1 MDLKV
6 KLYDANNMADE
17 LGQIRAE
24 IRELQKVA
32 KGMESLIKAQA
43 ESTGSN
49 VLEGDLFRVAIGT
62 QDRATINWQKIAKAL
77 SPSRQLIT
85 GNTTSK
91 TVTSIKVTA
100 HKKEA

>member
-1 MDLKV
+1 MQNA

-24 IRELQKVA
+24 IREMQKVA
-32 KGMESLIKAQA
+32 KGMELLIKAQA
-43 ESTGSN
+43 ESTGADSI
-49 VLEGDLFRVAIGT
+49 EGDLFRVAIVT
-62 QDRATINWQKIAKAL
+62 QTRQTIDWRAIAKGM
-77 SPSRQLIT
+77 SPSFQRVT
-85 GNTTSK
+85 ANTTSK